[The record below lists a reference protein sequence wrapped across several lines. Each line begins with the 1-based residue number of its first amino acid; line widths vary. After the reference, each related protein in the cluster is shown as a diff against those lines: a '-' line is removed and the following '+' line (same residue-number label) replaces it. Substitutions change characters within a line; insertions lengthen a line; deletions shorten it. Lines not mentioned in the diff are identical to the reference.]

1 MMFDS
6 EDLDFE
12 PSLLGTNS
20 PTVAV
25 EEDEDMLV
33 NHTPVCSGDQEMLEV
48 DEVDEDLF
56 SSLESTPF
64 SSQDSGGERTVL
76 KEGGG
81 GEGSGEYL
89 LLNEAESS
97 YPSSTGWMV
106 KVLWPQDGGAR
117 NAHSH
122 EGSFD
127 AYVGEGIADGAS
139 QMLF

>member
-1 MMFDS
+1 MMFGS
-6 EDLDFE
+6 EYPGLE
-12 PSLLGTNS
+12 PSLFGTGS

-33 NHTPVCSGDQEMLEV
+33 NHTPFCSGDQEMLEV

-64 SSQDSGGERTVL
+64 SSQDSRGERIIL
-76 KEGGG
+76 KEEGG
-81 GEGSGEYL
+81 GEYL
-89 LLNEAESS
+89 LLNKAESS
-97 YPSSTGWMV
+97 YPSSTGGIV
-106 KVLWPQDGGAR
+106 NVLWPQDAGAPD
-117 NAHSH
+117 AYSQ

-127 AYVGEGIADGAS
+127 AYVGDEVAGGAS